1 MLVRLLPDLL
11 ALLDIV
17 RRVYGVVDANDHDQG
32 PAEGYENSVCIQGA
46 SAVSLTS
53 SKGIEGSHGE
63 EIPKVKLGNLASQK
77 SRGGYIYLGGS
88 PRSPDLQTNGNI
100 EHKSWMQQ

>member
-1 MLVRLLPDLL
+1 MWGIFNIPVNTSQGGILTERGVMLVRLLPDLL

-17 RRVYGVVDANDHDQG
+17 RRVDGVVDANDHDQG
-32 PAEGYENSVCIQGA
+32 PGEGYENSVCIQGA

-63 EIPKVKLGNLASQK
+63 DIPKVKLGNLASQK
-77 SRGGYIYLGGS
+77 SRRGYI
-88 PRSPDLQTNGNI
+88 
-100 EHKSWMQQ
+100 